1 MKQFQLNAMQ
11 NSRPLIILL
20 FLAPLFFSCKKF
32 LDAKPDKKIVIST
45 TLQDAQA
52 LLDNYTIFN
61 SYYPCLGDQSDDN
74 IYLNADNLNSLDV
87 TGINNYLWSA
97 DAINEFDWGEMYQI
111 VLNATI
117 SLETVEK
124 IPRDSSNYQLW
135 NSVKGGALFYRA
147 YSLYQVAEYYAGI
160 YDSTTAS
167 GMPGIP
173 LRNSTDANVIS
184 KRGTLEETWNQIVDS
199 YKQAVYLLPI
209 TTTIPSRP
217 TKAAAWAALARTY
230 LSMNKFALAATAADS
245 ALNLQHNLIDFN
257 SLDSTADD
265 PFIRFNAEVIFPSN
279 SNTAAQL
286 DLSVYS
292 IDTALYASY
301 SENDLRRSMYYI
313 LNDSGGYGFKGN
325 YDGDNYNGYFNGIAV
340 DEVLLI
346 RAECYA
352 RLGQVSKA
360 MDDLNTLLVTR
371 WKTGTFTPLTASDAK
386 DALAIILKERRKEL
400 ILRGTRW
407 FDLRRLSS
415 DPNFA
420 VKPKR
425 IVDGK
430 EYDLAPNSS
439 RYTFLIPRQVI
450 DLTGMEQN
458 VR

>member
-1 MKQFQLNAMQ
+1 MMQ
-11 NSRPLIILL
+11 HKKALIILL
-20 FLAPLFFSCKKF
+20 FFTPVFSSCKKY
-32 LDAKPDKKIVIST
+32 LDAKPDKKLVIST

-61 SYYPCLGDQSDDN
+61 SYYPSLGDQSDDN
-74 IYLNADNLNSLDV
+74 IYLTDDNLNSLDV
-87 TGINNYLWSA
+87 NGINNYLWSA
-97 DAINEFDWGEMYQI
+97 DAINEFAWGEMYQI

-147 YSLYQVAEYYAGI
+147 YSLYQVAEYYAVI
-160 YDSTTAS
+160 YDSTSAS

-173 LRNSTDANVIS
+173 LRNSTDANVLS
-184 KRGTLEETWNQIVDS
+184 KRGTLEETWNQIVES
-199 YKQAVYLLPI
+199 YKQAVDLLPI
-209 TTTIPSRP
+209 KSAIPSRP
-217 TKAAAWAALARTY
+217 TKASAWAALARTY
-230 LSMNKFALAATAADS
+230 LSMNKYALAVTAADS
-245 ALNLQHNLIDFN
+245 ALDLQHTLIDFN
-257 SLDSTADD
+257 ELDSTADD
-265 PFIRFNAEVIFPSN
+265 PFERFNAEVIFPSN

-286 DLSVYS
+286 DPSFYS

-301 SENDLRRSMYYI
+301 SENDLRRPMYYI
-313 LNDSGGYGFKGN
+313 LNDSGGFGFKGN

-340 DEVLLI
+340 DEILLI

-352 RLGQVSKA
+352 RLDQVDKA
-360 MDDLNTLLVTR
+360 MEDLNTLLVTR
-371 WKTGTFTPLTASDAK
+371 WKTGTFTPLVAADGK

-407 FDLRRLSS
+407 FDLRRLSN

-420 VKPKR
+420 VQPER

-430 EYDLAPNSS
+430 EYKLPPNSS
-439 RYTFLIPRQVI
+439 RYTFLIPKQVI

-458 VR
+458 IR

>member
-1 MKQFQLNAMQ
+1 MKQFQLNTMK
-11 NSRPLIILL
+11 NKPVLIILL
-20 FLAPLFFSCKKF
+20 FLTPIFFSCKKF

-74 IYLNADNLNSLDV
+74 IYLDDDNLNSLDV
-87 TGINNYLWSA
+87 NSINNYLWSA

-124 IPRDSSNYQLW
+124 ISRDSSNFQLW

-160 YDSTTAS
+160 YDSTTSS
-167 GMPGIP
+167 GLPGIP
-173 LRNSTDANVIS
+173 LRNSTDENIIS
-184 KRGTLEETWNQIVDS
+184 KRATLEETWQQIVDN
-199 YKQAVYLLPI
+199 YKQAVDLLPI
-209 TTTIPSRP
+209 KSTIPSRP

-230 LSMNKFALAATAADS
+230 LCMNKFSLAAMAADS
-245 ALNLQHNLIDFN
+245 ALNLQHDLIDFN
-257 SLDSTADD
+257 DLDSTADD
-265 PFIRFNAEVIFPSN
+265 PFERFNAEVIFPSN

-292 IDTALYASY
+292 IDTTLYASY
-301 SENDLRRSMYYI
+301 SANDLRRSMYYI
-313 LNDSGGYGFKGN
+313 LNDAGGYGFKGN

-360 MDDLNTLLVTR
+360 MDDLNTLLVKR
-371 WKTGTFTPLTASDAK
+371 WKTGTFTSLIASDAQ

-407 FDLRRLSS
+407 FDLRRLSN
-415 DPNFA
+415 DPDFA
-420 VKPKR
+420 VTPKR

-430 EYDLAPNSS
+430 EYVLLPNSS
-439 RYTFLIPRQVI
+439 RYTFLIPKQVI